1 MATTLNDGQR
11 RRLIKDFNLP
21 MSKYT
26 CEGLFNYYRDLYQS
40 FFPYDM
46 EKKLIT
52 CSLASG
58 GIEKYNEKINKVTD
72 EIIEE
77 VTNSESYKKF
87 NSTKDVSLNVNG
99 KTSVEHLNDVPKGDV
114 YNGNNNGD
122 LFFSID
128 LRDANFQA
136 LGPYGAN
143 VLKKDTYENFI
154 MINGGD
160 PYMAYSKQI
169 RQVLFGKMNPSR
181 IVTVEKLI
189 MDDIYAIVKK
199 TLIDGLNFSLY
210 KVNNDELIFSV
221 PERNGIYD
229 INVSPN
235 KLNRFEMDI
244 QNMVY
249 ELTGLDV
256 KAELFGV
263 KKLDIVNAEGSSID
277 AYVKK
282 RFTLEMNQLKKV
294 STLFYPQVY
303 KLMTGQKITKDDRY
317 FYYENNLALFEDEL
331 KFRYD

>member
-1 MATTLNDGQR
+1 MATPLNDGQR
-11 RRLIKDFNLP
+11 KRLIKDFNLP

-26 CEGLFNYYRDLYQS
+26 AKCLFNYYRDLYKS
-40 FFPYDM
+40 FFPYDA
-46 EKKLIT
+46 EKTLLT
-52 CSLASG
+52 CSLISD
-58 GIEKYNEKINKVTD
+58 GIDKYNEKINRVTN

-77 VTNSESYKKF
+77 VTNRDSYKKF
-87 NSTKDVSLNVNG
+87 NSTKEVSLNVNG
-99 KTSVEHLNDVPKGDV
+99 KTSVEHLINVPKGDV
-114 YNGNNNGD
+114 YNGDNDGK
-122 LFFSID
+122 LFFSVD

-143 VLKKDTYENFI
+143 VLEKDTYENFI

-169 RQVLFGKMNPSR
+169 RQVLFGKMNPNR

-189 MDDIYAIVKK
+189 MDDIYAVVKK

-221 PERNGIYD
+221 PEKNGIYD

-235 KLNRFEMDI
+235 KLCRFEADI
-244 QNMVY
+244 QRMVSEY
-249 ELTGLDV
+249 TGLDV

-282 RFTLEMNQLKKV
+282 RFTYEMNQLKKV

-331 KFRYD
+331 KFR